1 MNTRTKFSAGLL
13 GLGFILA
20 VLPFRGHRSL
30 SGNPFEILSAITAEE
45 THLSPDRVARLIV
58 SNDSTLRLIDVRSPE
73 EFKAFTLPGAFNVP
87 YEEFLH
93 TDLSAFLGKGNSKN
107 ILFSNGETLASY
119 ASILAKG
126 LNYDNVYIMQGG
138 MNGWFTTVMNSTFT
152 GNLITARENALYET
166 RTRAKRLF
174 NEMNSMPDSLKAKLL
189 ASKQLEAK
197 KLDGGCE

>member
-1 MNTRTKFSAGLL
+1 MYLMKNF
-13 GLGFILA
+13 
-20 VLPFRGHRSL
+20 
-30 SGNPFEILSAITAEE
+30 
-45 THLSPDRVARLIV
+45 
-58 SNDSTLRLIDVRSPE
+58 
-73 EFKAFTLPGAFNVP
+73 FN
-87 YEEFLH
+87 
-93 TDLSAFLGKGNSKN
+93 TDLSAFFGKGDSKN
-107 ILFSNGETLASY
+107 ILFSNGETFASY

-138 MNGWFTTVMNSTFT
+138 MNGWFTTVMNSSFT